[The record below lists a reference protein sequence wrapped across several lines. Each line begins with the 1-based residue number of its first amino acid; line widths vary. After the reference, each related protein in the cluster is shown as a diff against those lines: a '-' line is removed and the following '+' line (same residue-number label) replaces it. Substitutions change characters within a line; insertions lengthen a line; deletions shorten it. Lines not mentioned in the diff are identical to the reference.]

1 MTCNTSRVVPS
12 PTAAGDTA
20 RRFTFAFQDGVR
32 REVRVSRRQAI
43 ADYLDTWAGSRIVSE
58 RREGDTLRV
67 WVTFTTC
74 RPVRVE
80 IAERFIRECPHAMHR
95 TFSVDSGQGG

>member
-1 MTCNTSRVVPS
+1 MTCSTSRVVPS
-12 PTAAGDTA
+12 PTVRGATA
-20 RRFTFAFQDGVR
+20 RRFRFAFRDSPR
-32 REVRVSRRQAI
+32 REVQAKRRQAI
-43 ADYLDTWAGSRIVSE
+43 ADYLDGWAGCEIVSE

-80 IAERFIRECPHAMHR
+80 IAEQFIRECPHVVR
-95 TFSVDSGQGG
+95 GTFTGLGG